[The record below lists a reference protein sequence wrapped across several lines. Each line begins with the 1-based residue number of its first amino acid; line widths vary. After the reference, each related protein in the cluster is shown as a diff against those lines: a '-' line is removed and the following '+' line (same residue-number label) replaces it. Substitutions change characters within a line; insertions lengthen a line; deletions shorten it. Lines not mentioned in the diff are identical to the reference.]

1 MLLILEYVV
10 TGVFFCRSLVHDD
23 MDDVV
28 LTEAVSDEEALDVL
42 LRRENGL
49 EIEGIVEVRLDR
61 SRMIVVGGWRFEVVE

>member
-23 MDDVV
+23 VDDVV
-28 LTEAVSDEEALDVL
+28 LMEAVSDDEALDVL

>member
-23 MDDVV
+23 VDDVV
-28 LTEAVSDEEALDVL
+28 LMEAVSDDEALDVL

-49 EIEGIVEVRLDR
+49 EIEGIVKVGW
-61 SRMIVVGGWRFEVVE
+61 IVDV